1 MIHNAIELLNDQVT
15 PFEILNLHEERDKDY
30 ILASVNS
37 ILVAVRVCY
46 GNKLSFGR
54 IPPEDKS
61 RILDS
66 LVRRSEFSTK
76 AGLLEDVLI

>member
-1 MIHNAIELLNDQVT
+1 MIHKAIELLNDQVT
-15 PFEILNLHEERDKDY
+15 PFEILTLHEERDADY

-46 GNKLSFGR
+46 GNKLSFER
-54 IPPEDKS
+54 ISPEDKS

-76 AGLLEDVLI
+76 ACLLEDILI